1 MSNRGASRASLSN
14 RVRHLESGIIDVHTL
29 TTDTIDVPDGI
40 RAPMD
45 GVTLSVVIPAYN
57 ASGFINDTTR
67 ELTEALRSLD
77 VSWEVIVVDDGS
89 DDDTCNAVFDH
100 PQVRILRLDTNA
112 GKGVAVRT
120 GMLAASGRVRVFTD
134 ADLPYGTT
142 LFALALEYIQRR
154 GFHAV
159 IGDRALPGSE
169 YGHATILR
177 RVISAVASFLF
188 RTLVTG
194 GMYDTQCG
202 FKAFRGDVADALFE
216 LVTIRR
222 FAFDVEIIYLLLK
235 YNLDIKRVQVKQQRE
250 SPSTVHVIRDT
261 MRAIGD
267 ILRLRWN
274 WMNRRY
280 ASPVLSGI
288 FLADI
293 PQVSS
298 GFTTNAS
305 S

>member
-1 MSNRGASRASLSN
+1 
-14 RVRHLESGIIDVHTL
+14 
-29 TTDTIDVPDGI
+29 
-40 RAPMD
+40 MD
-45 GVTLSVVIPAYN
+45 GVALSVVIPAYN
-57 ASGFINDTTR
+57 ASGFINQTTR
-67 ELTEALRSLD
+67 ELAAALQRLD
-77 VSWEVIVVDDGS
+77 ISWEVIVVDDGS
-89 DDDTCNAVFDH
+89 DDDTLSAVHDH
-100 PQVRILRLDTNA
+100 PQIRALRLSTNA

-120 GMLAASGRVRVFTD
+120 GMLAASGHIRIFTD

-142 LFALALEYIQRR
+142 PFTLALEYIGRR

-169 YGHATILR
+169 YGHATMLR
-177 RVISAVASFLF
+177 RVISAMASFIF

-216 LVTIRR
+216 LVTIKR

-235 YNLDIKRVQVKQQRE
+235 YNLDIKRVQVRQQGE

-261 MRAIGD
+261 VRAIED
-267 ILRLRWN
+267 ILQLRWN
-274 WMNRRY
+274 WMTRRY
-280 ASPVLSGI
+280 ASPALSGI

-293 PQVSS
+293 PQVSNEYRP
-298 GFTTNAS
+298 TLVQKR
-305 S
+305 